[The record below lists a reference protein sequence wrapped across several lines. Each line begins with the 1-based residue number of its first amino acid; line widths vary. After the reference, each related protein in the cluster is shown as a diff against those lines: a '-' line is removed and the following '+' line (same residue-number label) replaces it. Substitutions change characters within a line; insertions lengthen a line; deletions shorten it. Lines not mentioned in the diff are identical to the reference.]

1 MAINLADN
9 RSENERAI
17 ISLIKKHDELPKAQI
32 AELTGLSAQSATVII
47 KKLEHDGLVLRHAPI
62 KGKVGQPKVPFS
74 LNTDG
79 AFGLGLKVGR
89 RSFDMTL
96 LDLCGNVRATVKEK
110 VAYPTVDTLMS
121 FTSRAINML
130 TKNIAPAH
138 LSRIRGLGVAMPFEI
153 WTWAEEAGAPK
164 EMLEQ
169 WKQFN
174 PKLALESLVSLPVL
188 VRNDAAAAC
197 SAEMSFGNAA
207 NFSHF
212 LYLFVG
218 TFVGGGVVINDALFT
233 GRSGNAGAVGSLPF
247 FNGDKEHQLLTQSSL
262 YVLENTLNSKGVE
275 GRQIYSSTEYWN
287 IDESLIEN
295 WIYSAAQGLAY
306 ASQCAMSL
314 LDIDGVII
322 DGALPKP
329 VKTRLVEQ
337 TKIEIAKRDM
347 RGITSPHIIE
357 GQVGAK
363 AQSIGSANI
372 PLVANYY

>member
-1 MAINLADN
+1 MATHLADN
-9 RSENERAI
+9 RSDNERAI
-17 ISLIKKHDELPKAQI
+17 ISLINKHKELPKAQI

-47 KKLEHDGLVLRHAPI
+47 KKLESDGLVLRNAPV

-74 LNTDG
+74 LNADG

-89 RSFDMTL
+89 RSFEMTL
-96 LDLCGNVRATVKEK
+96 IDLCGNVRATVKEK

-121 FTSRAINML
+121 FTERAISML
-130 TKNIAPAH
+130 TKNIAADH
-138 LSRIRGLGVAMPFEI
+138 LPRIRGLGVAMPFEI

-207 NFSHF
+207 HFSHF

-218 TFVGGGVVINDALFT
+218 TFLGGGVVINDALFT

-247 FNGDKEHQLLTQSSL
+247 FNGNEEHQLLTQSSL
-262 YVLENTLNSKGVE
+262 YVLENTLDNTGAE

-287 IDESLIEN
+287 IEESVIDN
-295 WIYSAAQGLAY
+295 WVHSAAQGLAY
-306 ASQCAMSL
+306 AAQCAMSL

-322 DGALPKP
+322 DGALPKSI
-329 VKTRLVEQ
+329 KTRLVEQ
-337 TKIEIAKRDM
+337 TKNEIAKRDM
-347 RGITSPHIIE
+347 RGITSPRIIE
-357 GQVGAK
+357 GLVGAK
-363 AQSIGSANI
+363 AQSIGSANL